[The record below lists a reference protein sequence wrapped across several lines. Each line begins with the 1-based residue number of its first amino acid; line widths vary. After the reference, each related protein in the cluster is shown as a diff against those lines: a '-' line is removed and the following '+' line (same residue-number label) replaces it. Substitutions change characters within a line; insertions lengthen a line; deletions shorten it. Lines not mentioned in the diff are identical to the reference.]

1 MVECFEDLGLYFKK
15 FKNIS
20 VAYLFGSHAT
30 GKNNEMSDLDIAVL
44 LKRDYENKRI
54 KLNILQGLVELGYD
68 NVDLVILNRMS
79 ILGRHEV
86 VKHNNILYQ
95 SDAFEAGSYFSL
107 VVRKYLDFKP
117 LLKTQRENLKERI
130 LNG

>member
-1 MVECFEDLGLYFKK
+1 
-15 FKNIS
+15 
-20 VAYLFGSHAT
+20 
-30 GKNNEMSDLDIAVL
+30 
-44 LKRDYENKRI
+44 
-54 KLNILQGLVELGYD
+54 
-68 NVDLVILNRMS
+68 MS